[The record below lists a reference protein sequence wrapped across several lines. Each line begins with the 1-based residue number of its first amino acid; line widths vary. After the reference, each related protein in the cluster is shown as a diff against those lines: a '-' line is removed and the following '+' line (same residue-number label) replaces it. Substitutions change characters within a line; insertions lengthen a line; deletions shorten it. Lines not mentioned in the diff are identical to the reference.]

1 MLLRRLSLLLVV
13 VAVALALPGVAGAE
27 GTPIPGQYIVV
38 LKDGVTGRS
47 VAAEHTRSA
56 GAKVIHTYD
65 AAIHGYAARLSPS
78 GLAKVK
84 ADPRVRSVVQDVQGN
99 PLGGQPGGQTGQ
111 PAGQTLPTGVNRID
125 ADLSPAAQIAGDG
138 SGTVNGD
145 VAVYDTG
152 IDVKHPDLNV
162 AGGVNCLGATDAYND
177 GTYSDGFGHGTH
189 VARTFAAMNS
199 TRDIQ
204 TVGGA
209 SYGEVLTVT
218 AMGDSNGQPNVGSN
232 QKFSCKSALNVNGN
246 NTMSGVDDTVASFSD
261 YATTAAEQSHTVAA
275 PGVCIWSTYKN
286 QSYGYMS
293 GTSMA
298 APHAAGVVELCIVS
312 GQCAGAP
319 ADTIQKVRAG

>member
-65 AAIHGYAARLSPS
+65 AAIHGYAARLSAA

-84 ADPRVRSVVQDVQGN
+84 ADPRVRSVVQDVQGD
-99 PLGGQPGGQTGQ
+99 PLGGQPSGGAVQPPGQ
-111 PAGQTLPTGVNRID
+111 ILPTGVNRID
-125 ADLSPAAQIAGDG
+125 ADLSPAAQLAGDG

-162 AGGVNCLGATDAYND
+162 AGGINCLGATDAYND

-189 VARTFAAMNS
+189 VAGTIGAKDDGAGVVGVAPGVRLWSVRVENSLGVATASGQLCGINWITQNGPSLGIKVVNSSQTLLGSTSDDGNCGYTNGDVMHQAICASTQAGITWVFAAMN
-199 TRDIQ
+199 
-204 TVGGA
+204 
-209 SYGEVLTVT
+209 
-218 AMGDSNGQPNVGSN
+218 
-232 QKFSCKSALNVNGN
+232 
-246 NTMSGVDDTVASFSD
+246 
-261 YATTAAEQSHTVAA
+261 AT
-275 PGVCIWSTYKN
+275 K
-286 QSYGYMS
+286 
-293 GTSMA
+293 
-298 APHAAGVVELCIVS
+298 
-312 GQCAGAP
+312 
-319 ADTIQKVRAG
+319 